1 MLVVER
7 RALFLSKILAPPSPT
22 AVDIPKTPPESPA
35 IFHYT
40 FPSPGM
46 ESPLSLFET
55 IGSSDSEMDSFSL
68 ACEPWVEQVDFR
80 LPEDQWVSRKKF
92 PTQKPAKVLPTLAD
106 ISARLNLSRPSS
118 APMPLAAGEG
128 RQSST
133 RLPAFL
139 RRGMQM
145 QPPPTPLPELVAK
158 PRRNLTLN
166 LDDSITAVA
175 PDAPMSA
182 PQALA
187 TAPPQ
192 YPLPESPRSPRRPAL
207 QIKTL
212 VVPRTPTM
220 SPTCLSKAN
229 LLALTGTREQMSRDM
244 VSALKRRTLV
254 SEHTVSPK
262 DAESVSDRKSRRN
275 SSPAELP
282 PLERAGFEHPV
293 LALAGGF

>member
-1 MLVVER
+1 MPVVER

-55 IGSSDSEMDSFSL
+55 IGSSDSQIDSFSL

-80 LPEDQWVSRKKF
+80 LPEDQWVSKKKL

-118 APMPLAAGEG
+118 APMPLAAGEA

-139 RRGMQM
+139 RPGMQQ
-145 QPPPTPLPELVAK
+145 QPPPAPLPEPVVK

-166 LDDSITAVA
+166 LDDSQTAA
-175 PDAPMSA
+175 ARDARVS
-182 PQALA
+182 ALA

-192 YPLPESPRSPRRPAL
+192 YPLPESPRSPRKLTL
-207 QIKTL
+207 QVKTL

-254 SEHTVSPK
+254 SEHVVSPK
-262 DAESVSDRKSRRN
+262 DTESVDDRKSRRN

-282 PLERAGFEHPV
+282 SLERTGFEHPV